1 MLVALQ
7 GFSLQLECVGI
18 GWIQLWMLWHL
29 WQLTKIWRFGDWLS
43 QSYSKAV
50 DSYPHCQE
58 IQQWGGGALRH
69 LAIEIGDNRREVLQ
83 DGEVQL
89 TMSRGWNW
97 KTPQNC
103 TIHFP
108 GVTLRVAKGPCCSM
122 PLQIEDIEVTKT
134 GEAQSN
140 FRMVDSAKCQ
150 YGSWMFMDPPLKFH

>member
-18 GWIQLWMLWHL
+18 GWIQLWMFVTLVTVDKDL
-29 WQLTKIWRFGDWLS
+29 EIWGLIEPILD
-43 QSYSKAV
+43 SKAV

-89 TMSRGWNW
+89 TMSRG
-97 KTPQNC
+97 
-103 TIHFP
+103 
-108 GVTLRVAKGPCCSM
+108 
-122 PLQIEDIEVTKT
+122 
-134 GEAQSN
+134 
-140 FRMVDSAKCQ
+140 
-150 YGSWMFMDPPLKFH
+150 